1 MAPSKGPYRSSR
13 PATSRASLVRAP
25 LMVAP
30 QLRAAPLVSFP
41 RVVPSPSPSPQ
52 TPIKRLGSPYHTP
65 STPTPPHTPPSNGQ
79 LRPYHTLR
87 SSRSLG
93 RRQCVLD
100 ANVHPYLVVR
110 IMEWADPSVLRAF
123 RATSSR
129 YLRRADMLLSH
140 HLLIAATKADG
151 EGELAAEICPLRPSD
166 EGLYV
171 PHGRH
176 PALRHLFAPSSAVP
190 TSMPSGAAYGFFQ
203 HDPGTVQD
211 LRLAVRQA
219 SAVRA
224 VLESTEVLDVA
235 GRLSL
240 QTMRQLRATAVNAQ
254 MYRVHLDC
262 ENTHLL
268 DEFEQGKRVTLALH
282 LGPGVAALPVQARG
296 FGAVRRM
303 IINVPLIEE
312 GPFIPPPLLPMA
324 QERQSQGQLE
334 IVIIPSHLETMDP
347 DRALQSIRTAYASAI
362 TFALALVPGSSP
374 TILGLDE
381 SAHTR
386 LGISDS
392 EVEYLLRLEM
402 ARLETLLT
410 SSCPTAQH
418 DGIRHSLAGI
428 KFLPRGTYIKRVG
441 EAHFRLESAPTR
453 FRGNEIHEGDERY
466 DDSFSLVEGSSSLAL
481 GGVGGALEHLLLL
494 QQAHGSRAPDIP
506 AGVGGGDGLS
516 ASPSFVVV
524 DAPEGAEHY
533 FPAPRR
539 RLTKRQRHRRRS
551 SLCILM

>member
-1 MAPSKGPYRSSR
+1 
-13 PATSRASLVRAP
+13 
-25 LMVAP
+25 
-30 QLRAAPLVSFP
+30 
-41 RVVPSPSPSPQ
+41 
-52 TPIKRLGSPYHTP
+52 
-65 STPTPPHTPPSNGQ
+65 
-79 LRPYHTLR
+79 
-87 SSRSLG
+87 
-93 RRQCVLD
+93 
-100 ANVHPYLVVR
+100 
-110 IMEWADPSVLRAF
+110 MEWADPSVLRAF
-123 RATSSR
+123 
-129 YLRRADMLLSH
+129 
-140 HLLIAATKADG
+140 
-151 EGELAAEICPLRPSD
+151 
-166 EGLYV
+166 
-171 PHGRH
+171 
-176 PALRHLFAPSSAVP
+176 
-190 TSMPSGAAYGFFQ
+190 
-203 HDPGTVQD
+203 
-211 LRLAVRQA
+211 
-219 SAVRA
+219 RA

-254 MYRVHLDC
+254 MYRVHIDC

-268 DEFEQGKRVTLALH
+268 SEFEQGKRVTLALH
-282 LGPGVAALPVQARG
+282 LGPGVAALPPQARG

-312 GPFIPPPLLPMA
+312 GPFIPPPLIPMA
-324 QERQSQGQLE
+324 QERQSQDQSQGQLE
-334 IVIIPSHLETMDP
+334 IVIVPSHLETMDP

-428 KFLPRGTYIKRVG
+428 NFVSRGTYIKRVG

-506 AGVGGGDGLS
+506 AGAGGGDGLS